1 MRGDPDYI
9 DASCRERDRV
19 ARGKFASERESYRAE
34 AEQAADDK
42 NEIELSEGDDL
53 TENERLAFQA
63 GLKIGKRQER
73 RRIIAGLDALLR
85 ETAALWFE
93 GTAPTKAVAA
103 YTAAVR
109 KIVEGEGK

>member
-19 ARGKFASERESYRAE
+19 ARDKFREPDGWERDAREEERATISLHELAIRQTGTPWISSKQAYLHGIVSERLRILSALSNI
-34 AEQAADDK
+34 EQ
-42 NEIELSEGDDL
+42 
-53 TENERLAFQA
+53 Q
-63 GLKIGKRQER
+63 
-73 RRIIAGLDALLR
+73 
-85 ETAALWFE
+85 TAALWQE
-93 GTAPTKAVAA
+93 GTPVTKAVAA